1 MSREQ
6 DKQGKQILS
15 QYRYIKELADEK
27 YSAEERREDSLI
39 QQSSQMQ
46 TIFSFITAAVFMAA
60 PICLEYRG
68 SLPLWFF
75 LVSLSTITG
84 CILVSLILAS
94 IAQWRWKTETFP
106 DIEVLKNSIIGSD
119 DWQKLTVEYNQLAQ
133 HIELLAKVQ
142 KEKSRLNDRRVKL
155 IMGSM
160 IFFWT
165 SIVCVVISFVAA
177 MILI

>member
-6 DKQGKQILS
+6 DKQEKQILS
-15 QYRYIKELADEK
+15 QYRYIKKLADEK
-27 YSAEERREDSLI
+27 YSAEEKREANLV

-46 TIFSFITAAVFMAA
+46 TAFSFITAAVFMAT

-68 SLPLWFF
+68 SLPLCFF

-94 IAQWRWKTETFP
+94 VAQWRWKTESFP
-106 DIEVLKNSIIGSD
+106 DIDVLKESIIGSAE
-119 DWQKLTVEYNQLAQ
+119 WQKLTEEYNQLAQ
-133 HIELLAKVQ
+133 HIDLLAKVQ
-142 KEKSRLNDRRVKL
+142 REKSRLNDRRVKL

-160 IFFWT
+160 IFFWI
-165 SIVCVVISFVAA
+165 SIACVFISFVVA
-177 MILI
+177 MLLI